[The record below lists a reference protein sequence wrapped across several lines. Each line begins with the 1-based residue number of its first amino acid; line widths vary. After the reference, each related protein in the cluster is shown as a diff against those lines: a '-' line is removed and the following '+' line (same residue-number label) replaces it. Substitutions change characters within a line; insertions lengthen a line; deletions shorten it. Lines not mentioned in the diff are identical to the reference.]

1 MLLHTCGAHCPPEC
15 KDGPRPS
22 MKDGGKHYVVDMHCH
37 VLTPEVEGLVADRPQ
52 KKGEGEI
59 LLKAAG
65 QASFEHNIRHMLP
78 AAIAKMTSLEARL
91 ADMDAMGVDLQ
102 VISPSPNQ
110 YYYWA
115 DPDLAS
121 DIVRV
126 QNEQI
131 AAACQQHPQRLA
143 GLGNVALQHADLS
156 VQQLTYAVKELGLRG
171 VEISSSVNGQE
182 LASPQFAQFWAKAEE
197 LGAIVFL
204 HPLGTTLGER
214 LNQHYLSNTIGQP
227 LETTIALSH
236 LIFGGVLDRH
246 PGVKILAAHGGGFL
260 PSYIGRSNHAYK
272 VRPEARTAAHE
283 PAHYLKQIWF
293 DTVVYEPSILRNL
306 IEQVGASQLVVGTDY
321 PFDMGSYDIHA
332 LIDAIPGISDTERRQ
347 ILGGNALQLLGLGVE
362 AGRG

>member
-1 MLLHTCGAHCPPEC
+1 MLLHTCGTHCPPDC
-15 KDGPRPS
+15 KEGPRTLVRDQG
-22 MKDGGKHYVVDMHCH
+22 KGGVKHFVVDMHCH
-37 VLTPEVEGLVADRPQ
+37 VLTPEVERLVAERPQ
-52 KKGEGEI
+52 KKAEGEI

-65 QASFEHNIRHMLP
+65 LASLEHNIRHMLP
-78 AAIAKMTSLEARL
+78 PAIAKMTSLAARL
-91 ADMDAMGVDLQ
+91 ADMDAMGVDRQ

-115 DPDLAS
+115 DPDLA
-121 DIVRV
+121 DAIVRV

-131 AAACQQHPQRLA
+131 AAACQQHPERLS
-143 GLGNVALQHADLS
+143 GMGNVAMQHADLS
-156 VQQLTYAVKELGLRG
+156 VQQLEYAMKELGLRG

-182 LASPQFAQFWAKAEE
+182 LAAPQFAKFWAKAEE

-246 PGVKILAAHGGGFL
+246 PGLKIVAAHGGGFL
-260 PSYIGRSNHAYK
+260 PSYIGRSNHTYK
-272 VRPEARTAAHE
+272 VRPEARAAMHE

-306 IEQVGASQLVVGTDY
+306 IEQVGASQLVLGTDY
-321 PFDMGSYDIHA
+321 PFDMGSYDIHG
-332 LIDAIPGISDTERRQ
+332 LIDAIPGITDAERGQ
-347 ILGGNALQLLGLGVE
+347 ILGGNALRLLG
-362 AGRG
+362 